1 MRRHLPIL
9 TPGILH
15 RPTPFGLYMTE
26 IYSHIGYTPRVTL
39 PSAGHYYVPGDPDLP
54 EYLSSIIEKYHP
66 TSNISKGMI
75 NYYTPPYKLMKS
87 IYHKGNTPLYAPKI
101 NK

>member
-39 PSAGHYYVPGDPDLP
+39 SSAGHYYVPGDPDLP

-66 TSNISKGMI
+66 IHNISKGMT